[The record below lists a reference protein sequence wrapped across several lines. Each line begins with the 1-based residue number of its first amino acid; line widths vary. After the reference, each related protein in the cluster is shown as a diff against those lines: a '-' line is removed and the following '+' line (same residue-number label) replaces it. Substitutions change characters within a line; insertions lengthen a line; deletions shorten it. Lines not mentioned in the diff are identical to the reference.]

1 MAVVAAPK
9 KNNSINKKDNP
20 NLLLGRF
27 ELGKLLGHGTFAKVH
42 LAKNLKTGESVAIK
56 IISKDKILKS
66 GLVSHIKR
74 EISILRRVRHP
85 NIVQLFEVMATKTKI
100 YFVMEYV
107 RGGELFNKVAKG
119 RLKEEVARKYFQ
131 QLICA
136 VGFCH
141 ARGVFHRDLKPEN
154 LLLDEKGNLKVSDFG
169 LSAVSDE
176 IKQDGLFHTFCGT
189 PAYVAPE
196 VLSRKGYDGAKVDIW
211 SCGVVLFVLM
221 AGYLPFHDPNNVM
234 AMYKKIY
241 KGEFRCPR
249 WFSPELVSL
258 LTRLLDIKPQTR
270 ISIPEIMENRW
281 FKIGFKHIKFY
292 VEDDVVC
299 DLDSLD
305 LDGEDNNNK
314 VVKVDDHHDEVLE
327 SVSEN
332 ESDSEVVNRRIRNR
346 GSLPRPASLNA
357 FDIISFSQGFD
368 LSGLF
373 EEKGDEARFVS
384 SASVPKII
392 SKLEEVGQMVRFNVR
407 KKDCKVS
414 LEGSREGAKGR
425 LTIAAE
431 VFELTPSLVVVEVKK
446 KGGDK
451 VEYDKFLNTELKPAL
466 HSLTKEE
473 SAGSSSQ
480 TTPDESLQQ
489 RAFSDSAIDK
499 HSDSIESLNL
509 DT

>member
-1 MAVVAAPK
+1 MAEVAAPK
-9 KNNSINKKDNP
+9 KENP

-42 LAKNLKTGESVAIK
+42 HARNIKTGEGVAIK
-56 IISKDKILKS
+56 IINKEKILKG

-119 RLKEEVARKYFQ
+119 RLKEEVARNYFQ
-131 QLICA
+131 QLVSA
-136 VGFCH
+136 VEFCH

-154 LLLDEKGNLKVSDFG
+154 LLLDEDGNLKVSDFG
-169 LSAVSDE
+169 LSAVSDQ
-176 IKQDGLFHTFCGT
+176 IRQDGLFHTFCGT

-221 AGYLPFHDPNNVM
+221 AGYLPFHDRNVM

-249 WFSPELVSL
+249 WFSSE
-258 LTRLLDIKPQTR
+258 LTRLFSRLLDTNPQTR

-281 FKIGFKHIKFY
+281 FKKGFKQIKFY
-292 VEDDVVC
+292 VEDDRVC
-299 DLDSLD
+299 SFDEKQLQ
-305 LDGEDNNNK
+305 
-314 VVKVDDHHDEVLE
+314 HHDGDDYLAT
-327 SVSEN
+327 
-332 ESDSEVVNRRIRNR
+332 SDSEVEIRRKNSNCNSTSN
-346 GSLPRPASLNA
+346 GNSLPRPASLNA

-384 SASVPKII
+384 SAPVSKII
-392 SKLEEVGQMVRFNVR
+392 SKLEEVAQLVSFTVR
-407 KKDCKVS
+407 KKDCRVS
-414 LEGSREGAKGR
+414 LEGCREGVTLR
-425 LTIAAE
+425 
-431 VFELTPSLVVVEVKK
+431 FYMVVNNFNC
-446 KGGDK
+446 DYILK
-451 VEYDKFLNTELKPAL
+451 VLN
-466 HSLTKEE
+466 
-473 SAGSSSQ
+473 
-480 TTPDESLQQ
+480 
-489 RAFSDSAIDK
+489 
-499 HSDSIESLNL
+499 
-509 DT
+509 